1 MYWNK
6 AYDFITFVYDVTN
19 KILWGESNYIVD
31 LVMWPKFFN
40 SNISMREVII
50 ISILQGFDQKNHFEG
65 SSLSRFNHFGL
76 ALRIALKFYTSVAKR
91 LNLKIRKFW
100 GLIAVFKRY
109 WGKTGRGTFC
119 PPASWIGL
127 MNGRRFVKK
136 SRRKRKYLGIYYVFR
151 SMKTLVDNF
160 FFRFD
165 VFLSKC
171 FSLPS
176 SFLSSEEFPNNFC

>member
-31 LVMWPKFFN
+31 MVMWPKFFN

-65 SSLSRFNHFGL
+65 WSLSRFNHFGL

-109 WGKTGRGTFC
+109 WGKTGRGTFLSPC
-119 PPASWIGL
+119 ILNRVNEWEKVCEEI
-127 MNGRRFVKK
+127 KK
-136 SRRKRKYLGIYYVFR
+136 KKEIFGYLLRI
-151 SMKTLVDNF
+151 
-160 FFRFD
+160 
-165 VFLSKC
+165 
-171 FSLPS
+171 
-176 SFLSSEEFPNNFC
+176 

>member
-100 GLIAVFKRY
+100 GLIAVFKIY
-109 WGKTGRGTFC
+109 WGKTGRGTFLSPRILNRVNEWEKVC
-119 PPASWIGL
+119 EEI
-127 MNGRRFVKK
+127 KK
-136 SRRKRKYLGIYYVFR
+136 KKEIFGYLLRI
-151 SMKTLVDNF
+151 
-160 FFRFD
+160 
-165 VFLSKC
+165 
-171 FSLPS
+171 
-176 SFLSSEEFPNNFC
+176 

>member
-1 MYWNK
+1 
-6 AYDFITFVYDVTN
+6 
-19 KILWGESNYIVD
+19 
-31 LVMWPKFFN
+31 MWAKFFN

-65 SSLSRFNHFGL
+65 WSLSRFNHFGL

-100 GLIAVFKRY
+100 GLIAMFLKD
-109 WGKTGRGTFC
+109 TGEKLEGRPFC
-119 PPASWIGL
+119 PPPPSWIGL
-127 MNGRRFVKK
+127 MNGSRFVKK

-165 VFLSKC
+165 VFLSNC
-171 FSLPS
+171 FSLVFIFVFWGIS
-176 SFLSSEEFPNNFC
+176 K